1 MKVRI
6 WTADMQ
12 KASQGKHT
20 LPFLRACEGQVIGET
35 FEAFDAWLATAPE
48 GQLEVWAGRWW
59 MISAGDG
66 VPFIKDAQGCHCAH
80 PVFRSRTGL
89 DTKDFPGFFAY
100 EAWKKA
106 KMSHDFWTGSAKTA
120 ASMLSDAERATGAED
135 EA

>member
-1 MKVRI
+1 
-6 WTADMQ
+6 MQ

-20 LPFLRACEGQVIGET
+20 LPFVRACDGQVIGDT

-48 GQLEVWAGRWW
+48 GSIEVWAGRWW
-59 MISAGDG
+59 SVSAGDG
-66 VPFIKDAQGCHCAH
+66 VPFVKAAQGCHCEH
-80 PVFRSRTGL
+80 PKYRSKTGL

-106 KMSHDFWTGSAKTA
+106 RMSHDFWSGSGKMAE
-120 ASMLSDAERATGAED
+120 SMLKDARRAAESDD